1 MQCEVKPSGNANEGA
16 GSSTFLFIRAQSTTN
31 KAKTRERNQAVC
43 VLLSLSNP
51 SLVDRW
57 PRDVVEQGLVPRQTL
72 ADNEVEICQKLVA
85 PFGIYQL
92 TAQYYCTYLALQ
104 GACKE
109 REGGA
114 VGLMQNDPD

>member
-72 ADNEVEICQKLVA
+72 ADNEVEICQKLVES
-85 PFGIYQL
+85 
-92 TAQYYCTYLALQ
+92 T
-104 GACKE
+104 
-109 REGGA
+109 
-114 VGLMQNDPD
+114 N